1 MNVTFPEQYHAAD
14 LAGKPAVFK
23 VKINAIKKLV
33 VPELNEELAKEL
45 GFESVE
51 DLKTKKTEEIKA
63 REEARIKNEY
73 IGKLLDKVAANSKV
87 EVPFSM
93 VATEVKNRISE
104 MENQLSAQGI
114 GMDMYLQMTGMD
126 RAKLE
131 NQIAPMAAG
140 KVKVDLIL
148 EAIAKAENL
157 EVSEEEVTA
166 KMTEVARYYGMDLT
180 KLEEELKAHN
190 NYDNF
195 KYTLKGE
202 CMMQKA
208 IDLLVET
215 AK

>member
-1 MNVTFPEQYHAAD
+1 
-14 LAGKPAVFK
+14 
-23 VKINAIKKLV
+23 
-33 VPELNEELAKEL
+33 
-45 GFESVE
+45 
-51 DLKTKKTEEIKA
+51 
-63 REEARIKNEY
+63 
-73 IGKLLDKVAANSKV
+73 
-87 EVPFSM
+87 
-93 VATEVKNRISE
+93 
-104 MENQLSAQGI
+104 
-114 GMDMYLQMTGMD
+114 MYLQMTGMD

-157 EVSEEEVTA
+157 EVSEEEITA
-166 KMTEVARYYGMDLT
+166 KMTEVAKYYGMDLA
-180 KLEEELKAHN
+180 KLEEELKTHN